1 MVMSHALLL
10 ISLTLA
16 LPAVSDSAPVP
27 LPTPVL
33 LPIPIPVPVPIP
45 VLGPVLGPVDPNAV
59 LSPFQAPS
67 SPWGPGHRG
76 LDLAARRGQQVLSW
90 TSGTVAFAG
99 RVAGKPV
106 VVVSLTGQR
115 RVTYEPVI
123 ASMKPGQSVQ
133 PGDVLGHVAASGGH
147 CGGDTTGRATRCI
160 HVGLR
165 TRDGYRDPL
174 VLLRGPAVLKPL
186 PRLDVRLRPCPPSG
200 QSAPASESATA
211 RGCA

>member
-1 MVMSHALLL
+1 MAGGLTASEPDHMVMSHALLL
-10 ISLTLA
+10 MSLTLA
-16 LPAVSDSAPVP
+16 LPAVSDPAPVP
-27 LPTPVL
+27 LRT
-33 LPIPIPVPVPIP
+33 PVPVP
-45 VLGPVLGPVDPNAV
+45 GLGPVDPNAV

-123 ASMKPGQSVQ
+123 ASMKPGQSVH

-147 CGGDTTGRATRCI
+147 CGGDTTGRATHCI

-165 TRDGYRDPL
+165 TKDGYRDPL

-186 PRLDVRLRPCPPSG
+186 PRLDVRLRPCPCPCST
-200 QSAPASESATA
+200 QSPPASESATA

>member
-10 ISLTLA
+10 ICLTLA
-16 LPAVSDSAPVP
+16 LPAVSDPAPVP
-27 LPTPVL
+27 LRT
-33 LPIPIPVPVPIP
+33 PVPVP
-45 VLGPVLGPVDPNAV
+45 VLGPVSGPVPVDPNAV

-123 ASMKPGQSVQ
+123 ASMKPGQSVH
-133 PGDVLGHVAASGGH
+133 PGDVLGHVAAAGGH
-147 CGGDTTGRATRCI
+147 CGGDTTGRATHCI

-165 TRDGYRDPL
+165 TKDGYRDPL

-186 PRLDVRLRPCPPSG
+186 PRLDVRLRPCPCST
-200 QSAPASESATA
+200 QSPPASESATA